1 MVLSD
6 VISAAGSILVARL
19 LGSTNYGLI
28 GIAAV
33 PISIIT
39 LFSNWGIGSAM
50 TRFLAQCRSRG
61 REEEAKG
68 ILFTG
73 MLTNLLIGLFF
84 TLVAFVSAPFLA
96 TEVFHR
102 QELTLLIQVSSITLV
117 GNLTL
122 ASAQAIYIGFDR
134 AEFSSLTMFL
144 LSVTKT
150 ILSPLLIVLGYGV
163 LGALIGYSLGVLVS
177 SVAAVLV
184 MYLSLWRPLRK
195 DGAPLN
201 FFGNL
206 KMMLKYSYPLFI
218 SMMLGGAL
226 GQIYSFLMALY
237 CSEFMI
243 GNYMAATKFSV
254 LIAFLSTPIGTV
266 LFPAFSQLDQ
276 RKEANNLRIVFHN
289 SVKYTALV
297 TLPVVAAL
305 IILSQP
311 IIQVLFGPGY
321 ELSSG
326 FLVLYAL
333 TNIFIGLGGLSIGSL
348 INSQGETKVTMMLNI
363 ITLLTGAPLSLY
375 LIPRFQIEGLLFT
388 TILAGIPSLI
398 AGMWWLKRYFDLTVD
413 FISCA
418 KIYASTA
425 ASAIPAFLL
434 ISWLNLRNW
443 ATILVGGFLFL
454 FLYIALI
461 LLTRAVGR
469 NDIRNLREALTGL
482 GPFFP
487 IFNFFLT
494 FAEKILTLLSR
505 INL

>member
-1 MVLSD
+1 M
-6 VISAAGSILVARL
+6 
-19 LGSTNYGLI
+19 I
-28 GIAAV
+28 G
-33 PISIIT
+33 
-39 LFSNWGIGSAM
+39 LFSNWGIGAAT
-50 TRFLAQCRSRG
+50 TRFLAQYRAQKSEG
-61 REEEAKG
+61 EAKG

-73 MLTNLLIGLFF
+73 MITGVVIGLFF
-84 TLVAFVSAPFLA
+84 TLVALIAAPFLA
-96 TEVFHR
+96 TQVFGKP
-102 QELTLLIQVSSITLV
+102 ELTPLIQFSSVTL
-117 GNLTL
+117 L
-122 ASAQAIYIGFDR
+122 ASSLLSSSQAVYIGFDR

-144 LSVTKT
+144 QSVTKT
-150 ILSPLLIVLGYGV
+150 FLSPVLIVLGYGV
-163 LGALIGYSLGVLVS
+163 LGAVIGSSFGPLVS
-177 SVAAVLV
+177 SLVAVLV
-184 MYLSLWRPLRK
+184 VYLSLWRTLRK
-195 DGAPLN
+195 NDVPLN
-201 FFGNL
+201 FLRNL

-218 SMMLGGAL
+218 SILLGGAL
-226 GQIYSFLMALY
+226 AQIYSFLMALN

-243 GNYMAATKFSV
+243 GNYKAATNFSV

-276 RKEANNLRIVFHN
+276 RKEANTLRIVFHN

-326 FLVLYAL
+326 FLALYAL

-388 TILAGIPSLI
+388 SILTNIPHLA
-398 AGMWWLKRYFDLTVD
+398 AGMWWLRRYYGLTID

-418 KIYASTA
+418 KIYAATT
-425 ASAIPAFLL
+425 ASAIPTFLL
-434 ISWLNLRNW
+434 ISWLNLRDW

-469 NDIRNLREALTGL
+469 NDIRNLREAFTGL

-494 FAEKILTLLSR
+494 FAEKIMTLLSR